1 MSIMLGNL
9 NVSQIE
15 KRLGIDFPDEIREFM
30 KNTHQDSASNVVSG
44 KWHCFDIPFTIVC
57 GDMETAK
64 KIFDSVSNRASEVK
78 EALEFSIRE
87 VK

>member
-30 KNTHQDSASNVVSG
+30 KNTHQDSASNVTVG
-44 KWHCFDIPFTIVC
+44 KWHCFYIPFTIVC